1 MENLSQNAIRISDK
15 FTPYAGKRAWLV
27 AIGFALWGLYF
38 AAAQTGQWRQ
48 SWPLIVFYAALILNS
63 FFSVRTFTSITPPR
77 HLGQQSFDILLGL
90 CLALMPLNFS
100 SPLNFILLAAM
111 LFIIATLKYIFLIP
125 IIGFSQLLYKKIRI
139 DCLGILL
146 CFLALVEILWG
157 YAKLSLIFWM
167 LIFLAAN
174 AHVLWRRPLYRLE
187 THHE

>member
-1 MENLSQNAIRISDK
+1 MENLSQSVIRISDK
-15 FTPYAGKRAWLV
+15 FTPYARMRAWLV
-27 AIGFALWGLYF
+27 AIGFTLWGLYF

-48 SWPLIVFYAALILNS
+48 FWPLTVFYVALILNS
-63 FFSVRTFTSITPPR
+63 FFSVRAFASITPKR
-77 HLGQQSFDILLGL
+77 HLGQQFFDILLGL

-100 SPLNFILLAAM
+100 SPLNFILLAAI

-146 CFLALVEILWG
+146 CFLALAGVLLG
-157 YAKLSLIFWM
+157 YAKLSSILWTLF
-167 LIFLAAN
+167 FLAAN
-174 AHVLWRRPLYRLE
+174 AHILWLRPLYRLE